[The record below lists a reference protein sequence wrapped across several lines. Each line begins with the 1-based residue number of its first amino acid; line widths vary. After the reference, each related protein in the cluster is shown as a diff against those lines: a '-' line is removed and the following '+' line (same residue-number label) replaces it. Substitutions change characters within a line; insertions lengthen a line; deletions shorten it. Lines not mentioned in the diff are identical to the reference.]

1 MSDQCKKWKPLLVA
15 HADGDLEG
23 ELQIGVEAHLAECAR
38 CRAEVD
44 EWQMDTPRFG
54 RVRMSA
60 GFWREP
66 ERELLGRLRER
77 QPFWRAWIAAL
88 MAPVP
93 VPRVA
98 ALAGAMLVIWLAL
111 PAPELAVP
119 GLPATALAPR
129 VSVAEA
135 SLTLPVA
142 PAVRLE
148 QPGEAPLPQP
158 LLEHEGLMRPA
169 ADLG

>member
-23 ELQIGVEAHLAECAR
+23 ELASGMEAHLAECAR
-38 CRAEVD
+38 CQAAID

-66 ERELLGRLRER
+66 ERELIERVCER
-77 QPFWRAWIAAL
+77 QPFWRAWLSAI

-98 ALAGAMLVIWLAL
+98 ALAGAMLMLWLAL
-111 PAPELAVP
+111 PAPEAPVA
-119 GLPATALAPR
+119 GLPAAAPR

-135 SLTLPVA
+135 GVPRHALPA
-142 PAVRLE
+142 ALLGQPAE
-148 QPGEAPLPQP
+148 QPLPQP
-158 LLEHEGLMRPA
+158 LLEHEGLLRPA